1 MADTMIRD
9 LTKGPV
15 VSQLFR
21 FALPLFAS
29 NALQA
34 IYNLVDMVIVGNCI
48 GAVTHVLLD
57 DPAKG
62 CGVSIDTMRKAAA

>member
-34 IYNLVDMVIVGNCI
+34 IYNLVDMVIVGNYI
-48 GAVTHVLLD
+48 GAAGFSPGSTRLRRRMI
-57 DPAKG
+57 
-62 CGVSIDTMRKAAA
+62 SRWTSS